1 MTPGPSCDKS
11 VLAVVCLVSE
21 QHLTGNI
28 YGCAHTI
35 HTLVNLCNMGIE
47 PMQCVTHINGIDMLV
62 YVLYM
67 VHCLSTSDHPC
78 SYMYDTDTSEPN
90 TVQLLCYTA
99 SHLCSRPSVLNV
111 IPTREREKGGREKGD
126 LSEKG
131 KRGEKGKGMRRRGGM
146 KHLLRFTSSPYNLS
160 YFQDFH
166 FLVKADGT
174 MVMRVLSRHQQIY
187 LLSYF
192 TKYIFSISQIL
203 KLNLRIHIYQSN

>member
-1 MTPGPSCDKS
+1 
-11 VLAVVCLVSE
+11 
-21 QHLTGNI
+21 
-28 YGCAHTI
+28 
-35 HTLVNLCNMGIE
+35 
-47 PMQCVTHINGIDMLV
+47 
-62 YVLYM
+62 
-67 VHCLSTSDHPC
+67 
-78 SYMYDTDTSEPN
+78 MYDTDTSEPN
-90 TVQLLCYTA
+90 RVQLLCYTA

-111 IPTREREKGGREKGD
+111 IPTPEREKGVGGCGGREKGD

-131 KRGEKGKGMRRRGGM
+131 KRGGKGKGMRRRGGM

-192 TKYIFSISQIL
+192 TKYFFSISQIS
-203 KLNLRIHIYQSN
+203 KT

>member
-1 MTPGPSCDKS
+1 MSFLHEKGKK
-11 VLAVVCLVSE
+11 
-21 QHLTGNI
+21 GG
-28 YGCAHTI
+28 GC
-35 HTLVNLCNMGIE
+35 
-47 PMQCVTHINGIDMLV
+47 
-62 YVLYM
+62 
-67 VHCLSTSDHPC
+67 
-78 SYMYDTDTSEPN
+78 
-90 TVQLLCYTA
+90 
-99 SHLCSRPSVLNV
+99 
-111 IPTREREKGGREKGD
+111 GGREKGD

-131 KRGEKGKGMRRRGGM
+131 KRGGKGKGMRRRGGM

-192 TKYIFSISQIL
+192 IKYIFSISQIL